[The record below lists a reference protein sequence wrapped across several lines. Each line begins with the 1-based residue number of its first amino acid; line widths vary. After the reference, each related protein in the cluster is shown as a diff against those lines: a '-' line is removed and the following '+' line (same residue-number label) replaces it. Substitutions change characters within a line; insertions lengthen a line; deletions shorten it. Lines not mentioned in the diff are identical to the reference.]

1 MKNKII
7 LAALLLPLLS
17 FSALSDADYNVSYE
31 IDSLRNLTIQTA
43 IFLSSSDLVFLR
55 ENDSLYKGE
64 FSVSITMLRKDKSPI
79 KSFFS
84 DSLLFFNDYQ
94 RTKEDSVINIFLNFP
109 SDSMMEFISIEL
121 EDKNSSNRFNT
132 VVESNAPKISK
143 NGSYILSARF
153 LNENDYFAND
163 SIKLEVKSVIT
174 DSAEYAINFI
184 VQNSEKK
191 VIFKQKFKKSSTEE
205 DTIAFFKDLYG
216 GMYKVTLELIRN
228 NKKMSS
234 LYKEFSVKF
243 SFINSEKEFSDL
255 LSALSFIGKWNE
267 IEKIRKAEN
276 TEREILWNDFWFKQ
290 QYHPEISS
298 NVPYEEFL
306 ERYNYANKNFSGF
319 KKGFL
324 TDFGRIYIMYGKP
337 DEIERHPFD
346 NDSKPFEIWYY
357 WSFGYEFLFVDER
370 GYGEYTLNNYME
382 QLK

>member
-7 LAALLLPLLS
+7 LIALLLPLLS

-31 IDSLRNLTIQTA
+31 IDSLRNLTIQTT

-64 FSVSITMLRKDKSPI
+64 FSVSVTMLRKDKSPI

-84 DSLLFFNDYQ
+84 DSLLYFNNYQ

-121 EDKNSSNRFNT
+121 SDKNSSNKFNA

-143 NGSYILSARF
+143 NGSYILSANF

-163 SIKLEVKSVIT
+163 SIKLAVKSIIT
-174 DSAEYAINFI
+174 DTAEYAINFI

-191 VIFKQKFKKSSTEE
+191 VIFKQKFKKSATEE

-228 NKKMSS
+228 NKKLSS

-298 NVPYEEFL
+298 NVSYEEFL

-337 DEIERHPFD
+337 DEIERHLFD

-370 GYGEYTLNNYME
+370 GYGDYTLNNYME

>member
-1 MKNKII
+1 
-7 LAALLLPLLS
+7 LA
-17 FSALSDADYNVSYE
+17 
-31 IDSLRNLTIQTA
+31 
-43 IFLSSSDLVFLR
+43 
-55 ENDSLYKGE
+55 
-64 FSVSITMLRKDKSPI
+64 
-79 KSFFS
+79 
-84 DSLLFFNDYQ
+84 
-94 RTKEDSVINIFLNFP
+94 
-109 SDSMMEFISIEL
+109 
-121 EDKNSSNRFNT
+121 
-132 VVESNAPKISK
+132 
-143 NGSYILSARF
+143 
-153 LNENDYFAND
+153 
-163 SIKLEVKSVIT
+163 VKSIIT
-174 DSAEYAINFI
+174 DTAEYAINFI

-191 VIFKQKFKKSSTEE
+191 VIFNQKFKKSATEE

-228 NKKMSS
+228 NKKLSS

-298 NVPYEEFL
+298 NVSYEEFL

-337 DEIERHPFD
+337 DEIERHLFD

-370 GYGEYTLNNYME
+370 GYGDYTLNNYME